1 MTNFHSMDT
10 EIAIVGVVYLVYKCG
25 LFVSAGRKDE
35 SSTSGA
41 MEITSSTVKP
51 IDTIFFEKPIINVLA
66 SYCMPIRTVY

>member
-1 MTNFHSMDT
+1 MD
-10 EIAIVGVVYLVYKCG
+10 C
-25 LFVSAGRKDE
+25 LFLQANEGRKDE

-66 SYCMPIRTVY
+66 SYCMHIRTVY